1 MSSIIKLKR
10 SLTPGSAPSSL
21 EAGELAI
28 NLPDKKIYSSN
39 GSSVFSVSGDQY
51 NAVTSAN
58 TETGGADI
66 LLTVDNDTLTDD
78 RISLVGGT
86 GTSIQRVSNGAIT
99 ISVTGEGGAA
109 QLTDARAI
117 ALAGAVSGTVNFD
130 GSQNVTINTTVADS
144 ITANTSGTA
153 AKATILETT
162 RAIGGVNFD
171 GSADINLPGVN
182 AVGNQNTTG
191 SAATLTTARTLGG
204 VSFDGSANIN
214 LPGVNA
220 AGNQDTSGTAA
231 TATLAADATK
241 LATPRAIGGVN
252 FDGSAAINLPGVN
265 AAGNQD
271 TSGNAATATALES
284 ARTLGGVSFD
294 GTANITLPGVDAEG
308 NQDTT
313 GSAAT
318 LTTSRNIGGVAFD
331 GSADINLPGV
341 NAAGNQDTSGTAANA
356 TLAAD
361 ATKLATT
368 RAIAVAGAVSGTAN
382 FDGSAGISITT
393 TIADSI
399 TANTSGNAAT
409 ATALETARTI
419 AISGDQ
425 VGSASFDGTGNISI
439 ATQTQAN
446 SVDLGTHTTGNYAGS
461 VTGTANEIE
470 ITGAAGE
477 GTNFQVGLP
486 NDVTIGNDL
495 TVTADLQVGG
505 GLTVDGNLEVNGT
518 LTYIDSTTVTIGDNM
533 LKLANTNIAD
543 TVDTGFYVQYNDGAK
558 KYAGLVRDAS
568 DGSFHLFDELAS
580 EPDQQINFG
589 SSSQA
594 VLNATIDGGTY

>member
-117 ALAGAVSGTVNFD
+117 ALDGAVSGTVNFD

-171 GSADINLPGVN
+171 GSAPITLPGVN
-182 AVGNQNTTG
+182 AT
-191 SAATLTTARTLGG
+191 
-204 VSFDGSANIN
+204 
-214 LPGVNA
+214 
-220 AGNQDTSGTAA
+220 
-231 TATLAADATK
+231 
-241 LATPRAIGGVN
+241 
-252 FDGSAAINLPGVN
+252 
-265 AAGNQD
+265 GNQD

-294 GTANITLPGVDAEG
+294 GTANISLPGVDAEG
-308 NQDTT
+308 NQNTT

-318 LTTSRNIGGVAFD
+318 LTTA
-331 GSADINLPGV
+331 
-341 NAAGNQDTSGTAANA
+341 
-356 TLAAD
+356 
-361 ATKLATT
+361 
-368 RAIAVAGAVSGTAN
+368 RAIAIDGEVTGTAN
-382 FDGSAGISITT
+382 FDGSAGI
-393 TIADSI
+393 TINATMADSI
-399 TANTSGNAAT
+399 VANTSGTAAK
-409 ATALETARTI
+409 ATILETARTI
-419 AISGDQ
+419 TVDGDQ
-425 VGSASFDGTGNISI
+425 DGSASFDGSGDITISL
-439 ATQTQAN
+439 QTAAN

-486 NDVTIGNDL
+486 NDVTVGNNL
-495 TVTADLQVGG
+495 TVTNDLQVSG

>member
-39 GSSVFSVSGDQY
+39 GSSVFSVSGDTY
-51 NAVTSAN
+51 NAVTQAN
-58 TETGGADI
+58 VAVGGADI
-66 LLTVDNDTLTDD
+66 VLTVDND
-78 RISLVGGT
+78 SLSNDAITMVGSG
-86 GTSIQRVSNGAIT
+86 GVVVGRAANGAIT
-99 ISVTGEGGAA
+99 VTDDGTGTAATLTNARTIGG
-109 QLTDARAI
+109 
-117 ALAGAVSGTVNFD
+117 VSFD
-130 GSQNVTINTTVADS
+130 GSTN
-144 ITANTSGTA
+144 
-153 AKATILETT
+153 
-162 RAIGGVNFD
+162 
-171 GSADINLPGVN
+171 INLPGVN
-182 AVGNQNTTG
+182 AAGNQDTSGNAATASQLNNAITIGGVSFDGSAAINLSGVNQTGNQDTTGSAATLTTSRNIGGVAFDGSANIDLPGVNAAGNQDTTGNAATATALETARTLGGVSFDGTANINLPGVNAEGNQNTTG

-204 VSFDGSANIN
+204 VSFDGSAN
-214 LPGVNA
+214 
-220 AGNQDTSGTAA
+220 
-231 TATLAADATK
+231 
-241 LATPRAIGGVN
+241 
-252 FDGSAAINLPGVN
+252 
-265 AAGNQD
+265 
-271 TSGNAATATALES
+271 
-284 ARTLGGVSFD
+284 
-294 GTANITLPGVDAEG
+294 
-308 NQDTT
+308 
-313 GSAAT
+313 
-318 LTTSRNIGGVAFD
+318 
-331 GSADINLPGV
+331 INLPGV

-446 SVDLGTHTTGNYAGS
+446 SVDLGTHTTGNYAAS
-461 VTGTANEIE
+461 VTGTSNEIE

-558 KYAGLVRDAS
+558 KFAGLVRDAS

-589 SSSQA
+589 ASGQA
-594 VLNATIDGGTY
+594 VLNAIIDGGTY

>member
-39 GSSVFSVSGDQY
+39 GSSVFSVSGDTY
-51 NAVTSAN
+51 NAVTQAN
-58 TETGGADI
+58 VAVGGADI
-66 LLTVDNDTLTDD
+66 VLTVDNDSLSNDAITLVGAGGVVVGRAANGSITVTDD
-78 RISLVGGT
+78 GT
-86 GTSIQRVSNGAIT
+86 GT
-99 ISVTGEGGAA
+99 AA
-109 QLTDARAI
+109 TLTTAR
-117 ALAGAVSGTVNFD
+117 N
-130 GSQNVTINTTVADS
+130 
-144 ITANTSGTA
+144 
-153 AKATILETT
+153 
-162 RAIGGVNFD
+162 IGGVSFD

-182 AVGNQNTTG
+182 AAGNQSTTG
-191 SAATLTTARTLGG
+191 NAATATALETARALGGVSFDGTANINLPGVNVAGNQDTTGNAATATALETARTLGG

-220 AGNQDTSGTAA
+220 AGNQDTSGNAGTA
-231 TATLAADATK
+231 TALETART
-241 LATPRAIGGVN
+241 IGGVS
-252 FDGSAAINLPGVN
+252 FDGSANITLPGVN

-271 TSGNAATATALES
+271 TTGNAATASQLNNAITI
-284 ARTLGGVSFD
+284 GGVSFD
-294 GTANITLPGVDAEG
+294 GSAAINLSGVNQTG

-341 NAAGNQDTSGTAANA
+341 NAAGNQNTSGTAANA

-361 ATKLATT
+361 ATKLATA
-368 RAIAVAGAVSGTAN
+368 RAIAVDGAVSGTVN
-382 FDGSAGISITT
+382 FDGSAGVTITT

-399 TANTSGNAAT
+399 TANTSGTAAK
-409 ATALETARTI
+409 ATILETARTI
-419 AISGDQ
+419 AVSGDQ
-425 VGSASFDGTGNISI
+425 VGSASFDGSGNISI

-470 ITGAAGE
+470 ITGSAGE

-486 NDVTIGNDL
+486 SDVTIGNDL

-558 KYAGLVRDAS
+558 KFAGLVRDAS

-589 SSSQA
+589 ASGQA
-594 VLNATIDGGTY
+594 VLNAIIDGGTY

>member
-39 GSSVFSVSGDQY
+39 GSSVFSVSGDTY
-51 NAVTSAN
+51 NAVTQAN
-58 TETGGADI
+58 VAVGGADI
-66 LLTVDNDTLTDD
+66 VLTVDNDSLSNDAIT
-78 RISLVGGT
+78 LVGSG
-86 GTSIQRVSNGAIT
+86 GVVVGRASNGAIT
-99 ISVTGEGGAA
+99 VT
-109 QLTDARAI
+109 D
-117 ALAGAVSGTVNFD
+117 D
-130 GSQNVTINTTVADS
+130 GS
-144 ITANTSGTA
+144 
-153 AKATILETT
+153 
-162 RAIGGVNFD
+162 
-171 GSADINLPGVN
+171 
-182 AVGNQNTTG
+182 G
-191 SAATLTTARTLGG
+191 SAATLTTARNIGG
-204 VSFDGSANIN
+204 VSFDGSQNIN

-220 AGNQDTSGTAA
+220 AGNQDTTGNAA
-231 TATLAADATK
+231 TATALAAGVNV
-241 LATPRAIGGVN
+241 GGVS
-252 FDGSAAINLPGVN
+252 FDGSSNITLPGVN

-271 TSGNAATATALES
+271 TTGNAATATALET

-294 GTANITLPGVDAEG
+294 GTSNIDLPGVNAAG

-318 LTTSRNIGGVAFD
+318 LTTSRTIGGVAFD
-331 GSADINLPGV
+331 GSANINLPGV
-341 NAAGNQDTSGTAANA
+341 NATGNQDTSGTAANA

-399 TANTSGNAAT
+399 TANTSGTAAK
-409 ATALETARTI
+409 ATILETARTI
-419 AISGDQ
+419 AVSGDQ
-425 VGSASFDGTGNISI
+425 VGSASFDGSGNISI

-470 ITGAAGE
+470 ITGSAGE

-486 NDVTIGNDL
+486 NDVTIGNNL
-495 TVTADLQVGG
+495 TITNDLQVGG

-558 KYAGLVRDAS
+558 KFAGLVRDAS

-589 SSSQA
+589 ASGQA
-594 VLNATIDGGTY
+594 VLNAIIDGGTY

>member
-39 GSSVFSVSGDQY
+39 GSSVFSVSGDTY
-51 NAVTSAN
+51 NAVTQAN
-58 TETGGADI
+58 VAVGGADI
-66 LLTVDNDTLTDD
+66 VLTVDND
-78 RISLVGGT
+78 SLSNDAITMVGSG
-86 GTSIQRVSNGAIT
+86 GVVVGRAANGAIT
-99 ISVTGEGGAA
+99 VTDDGTGTAATLTNARTIGG
-109 QLTDARAI
+109 
-117 ALAGAVSGTVNFD
+117 VSFD
-130 GSQNVTINTTVADS
+130 GSTN
-144 ITANTSGTA
+144 
-153 AKATILETT
+153 
-162 RAIGGVNFD
+162 
-171 GSADINLPGVN
+171 INLPGVN
-182 AVGNQNTTG
+182 AAGNQDTSGNAATASQLNNAITIGGVSFDGSAAINLSGVNQTGNQDTTGSAATLTTSRNIGGVAFDGSANIDLPGVNAAGNQDTSGNAATAAALETARTLGGVSFDGTANINLPGVNAEGNQNTTG

-204 VSFDGSANIN
+204 VSFDGSAN
-214 LPGVNA
+214 
-220 AGNQDTSGTAA
+220 
-231 TATLAADATK
+231 
-241 LATPRAIGGVN
+241 
-252 FDGSAAINLPGVN
+252 
-265 AAGNQD
+265 
-271 TSGNAATATALES
+271 
-284 ARTLGGVSFD
+284 
-294 GTANITLPGVDAEG
+294 
-308 NQDTT
+308 
-313 GSAAT
+313 
-318 LTTSRNIGGVAFD
+318 
-331 GSADINLPGV
+331 INLPGV

-419 AISGDQ
+419 ALSGDQ

-446 SVDLGTHTTGNYAGS
+446 SVDLGTHTTGNYAAS
-461 VTGTANEIE
+461 VTGTSNEIE

-558 KYAGLVRDAS
+558 KFAGLVRDAS

-589 SSSQA
+589 ASGQA
-594 VLNATIDGGTY
+594 VLNAIIDGGTY

>member
-117 ALAGAVSGTVNFD
+117 ALDGAVSGTVNFD

-171 GSADINLPGVN
+171 GSAPIDLPGVN

-191 SAATLTTARTLGG
+191 SAATLTTPRTIGG
-204 VSFDGSANIN
+204 ISFNGSANIN
-214 LPGVNA
+214 LPGVDA

-252 FDGSAAINLPGVN
+252 FDGSAGINLPGVD
-265 AAGNQD
+265 ATGNQD

-308 NQDTT
+308 NQNTT

-318 LTTSRNIGGVAFD
+318 LTTA
-331 GSADINLPGV
+331 
-341 NAAGNQDTSGTAANA
+341 
-356 TLAAD
+356 
-361 ATKLATT
+361 
-368 RAIAVAGAVSGTAN
+368 RAIAIDGEVTGTAN
-382 FDGSAGISITT
+382 FDGSAGI
-393 TIADSI
+393 TINATMADSI
-399 TANTSGNAAT
+399 VANTSGTAAK
-409 ATALETARTI
+409 ATILETARTI
-419 AISGDQ
+419 TVDGDQ
-425 VGSASFDGTGNISI
+425 DGSASFDGSGDITISL
-439 ATQTQAN
+439 QTAAN

-486 NDVTIGNDL
+486 NDVTVGNNL
-495 TVTADLQVGG
+495 TVTNDLQVSG